1 MAFLDRVAN
10 GGGGVDRETMV
21 GGDRVDLVLRY
32 GPDRLAIE
40 LKVWRDQ
47 RPDPLADG
55 LAQLDGYLTG
65 LSLETGWLIIFD
77 QRRSQP
83 PIAERTSTTE
93 ARTPTGRTVTVIR
106 A

>member
-1 MAFLDRVAN
+1 
-10 GGGGVDRETMV
+10 
-21 GGDRVDLVLRY
+21 
-32 GPDRLAIE
+32 

-65 LSLETGWLIIFD
+65 LSLESGWLIIFD
-77 QRRSQP
+77 QRHNQP
-83 PIAERTSTTE
+83 PLAERTSTTK
-93 ARTPTGRTVTVIR
+93 AATPTGRTVTVIR